1 MRSALVLLLPMAFGP
16 LAAAQQVDLVVNG
29 ESLAGF
35 VLPVEPVDG
44 GLTITAERRWEWTTL
59 DTKRL
64 WLEGDVLVN
73 LGDYAFSAP
82 SASVWINRIP
92 SAGGLITQYA
102 VYFPVASEP
111 TRYAGIGAGGKELL
125 VTGSTRGAVQ
135 LTTVLTDRGAPAGR
149 PELGKGVARLQRHLR
164 GIATGAPVLEQLP
177 DIDVTPTPPETPI
190 SVGAPIRASTDA
202 TALPPVTIRTADT
215 GTVPIIAGSATVSWF
230 GGSILLDSATD
241 SVTITGGVQIDAT
254 GMRTDDGPRDLQ
266 LSAESSVV
274 FLEPGTLAALKAKGK
289 DASPAT
295 TLSALDIVGIYLE
308 GDVVATDYQ
317 YTIRCRHMYYDL
329 VRNKAYAADAVLRTV
344 DRKGMLLVARAAE
357 MQQVAGR
364 QWRVGEST
372 LSSSEFFVPHLS
384 VGVSRATVTQTA
396 AGDSF
401 VIADDVTGRIG
412 RVPFF
417 WMPTVQGSLDRMPI
431 KGVQLGYGD
440 PEGTVFGVELDP
452 FVLLGLQRERG
463 LDATLEAGVQ
473 SEYGI
478 NAGLRMKGDAG
489 GKWNADFFGV
499 YDFGNPEQTA
509 NSGDVVSPIEW
520 RGMVTADWVLQS
532 SPDADTR
539 LQLGV
544 QSDPTLVSIFRP
556 DDYQERRPYETAAW
570 TTSSTDNSIFDFG
583 ASISANDW
591 VSTMWQLASRPYT
604 TEKYP
609 ELNYRRYGDRIFGSA
624 VTWSS
629 EYSGSVMSLNIQDT
643 DSDEI
648 GADPDAISVNPLF
661 AASQNIR
668 EAYEGAGYDSDI
680 RGRVATRQELAL
692 PLDVGDARITPFAS
706 ANGIGYFFN
715 DFNDYS
721 SESDS
726 VRGLLA
732 GGVRASTTFTA
743 SYDTVRS
750 RLLDLERLRHVIKPY
765 GMLWYGWDSNDLTN
779 YPIYDQ
785 EWEGWSGGTV
795 GQAGIDQRLQTMRG
809 GPGNWQ
815 SVDWVTVDAGV
826 VVDDRGNDL
835 QRTTNTPGDTFGLKN
850 FQSPMPSFYAWR
862 PEYSQWG
869 DHLYGQGTWA
879 LGDALG
885 LYGMMTWMLEDR
897 DSQGDDLAQGSLGF
911 RIKQSPAV
919 TWYTEY
925 RYVNTFDDTG
935 EYPDDEL
942 LQGGLQYRVSE
953 NYNIALA
960 GQYDFLAETFRSA
973 TGTLTRQFPDFAV
986 TINGGYDLITNAYTF
1001 GLGISIWGQSADL
1014 GSALNSAF
1022 AQNSSLGGR

>member
-911 RIKQSPAV
+911 RIEQSPAV

-953 NYNIALA
+953 NYNIA
-960 GQYDFLAETFRSA
+960 
-973 TGTLTRQFPDFAV
+973 
-986 TINGGYDLITNAYTF
+986 
-1001 GLGISIWGQSADL
+1001 
-1014 GSALNSAF
+1014 
-1022 AQNSSLGGR
+1022 

>member
-215 GTVPIIAGSATVSWF
+215 GTVPIIAGSAMVSWF

-317 YTIRCRHMYYDL
+317 YTIRCRHVYYDL

-478 NAGLRMKGDAG
+478 NADLRMKGDAG

-942 LQGGLQYRVSE
+942 LQGGMQYRVSE

>member
-317 YTIRCRHMYYDL
+317 YTIRCRHVYYDL

-973 TGTLTRQFPDFAV
+973 TGALTRQFPDFAV

>member
-942 LQGGLQYRVSE
+942 LQGGMQYRVSE

>member
-215 GTVPIIAGSATVSWF
+215 GTVPIIAGSAMVSWF

-317 YTIRCRHMYYDL
+317 YTIRCRHVYYDL

-478 NAGLRMKGDAG
+478 NADLRMKGDAG

-942 LQGGLQYRVSE
+942 LQGGMQYRVSE

-986 TINGGYDLITNAYTF
+986 TINGGYDLITNAYSF
-1001 GLGISIWGQSADL
+1001 GLGVSIGGQSADL

>member
-317 YTIRCRHMYYDL
+317 YTIRCRHVYYDL

-1001 GLGISIWGQSADL
+1001 GLGVSIGGQSADL

>member
-1 MRSALVLLLPMAFGP
+1 MRTALVLLLPLAFGP
-16 LAAAQQVDLVVNG
+16 VALAQQVDLVVNG

-35 VLPVEPVDG
+35 VLPVEPVEG
-44 GLTITAERRWEWTTL
+44 GLRISAERRWEWTSL

-64 WLEGDVLVN
+64 WLEGDVSID
-73 LGDYAFSAP
+73 LGEYAFSAP
-82 SASVWINRIP
+82 AAAVWINRIP

-111 TRYAGIGAGGKELL
+111 TRYAGVGAGGKELL
-125 VTGSTRGAVQ
+125 VTGSTRGAVE
-135 LTTVLTDRGAPAGR
+135 LTTVLTDRGAPAGK

-164 GIATGAPVLEQLP
+164 TIATSAPVLEQRP
-177 DIDVTPTPPETPI
+177 DIDVTPKPPETPI
-190 SVGAPIRASTDA
+190 AVGAPIKASTDA
-202 TALPPVTIRTADT
+202 TPLPPVTIRAADT
-215 GTVPIIAGSATVSWF
+215 GTVPIIAGSASVSWF
-230 GGSILLDSATD
+230 GGSITFDAATD

-254 GMRTDDGPRDLQ
+254 GMQTDDGPRDLQ
-266 LSAESSVV
+266 LSAESGVV

-289 DASPAT
+289 DAAPAT
-295 TLSALDIVGIYLE
+295 TISALDIVGIYLE
-308 GDVVATDYQ
+308 GDVVATDFQ
-317 YTIRCRHMYYDL
+317 YTIRCRHVYYDL

-344 DRKGMLLVARAAE
+344 DRKGQLLVARAAE

-372 LSSSEFFVPHLS
+372 LSNSEFFVPHLS

-401 VIADDVTGRIG
+401 VIADDVTGRMG
-412 RVPFF
+412 RIPFF
-417 WMPTVQGSLDRMPI
+417 WMPTVQGSIDRLPI

-452 FVLLGLQRERG
+452 FVLLGLKPEPG

-478 NAGLRMKGDAG
+478 NADLRMKGDAG
-489 GKWNADFFGV
+489 GAWNADFFGV
-499 YDFGNPEQTA
+499 YDFLNPEQTA
-509 NSGDVVSPIEW
+509 NAGFVTSANEW

-532 SPDADTR
+532 SPDADTK
-539 LQLGV
+539 LQLGA

-556 DDYQERRPYETAAW
+556 DDYQERRPYETSAW
-570 TTSSTDNSIFDFG
+570 TTASSDNSIFDFG
-583 ASISANDW
+583 ASVSANDW

-604 TEKYP
+604 AEKYP
-609 ELNYRRYGDRIFGSA
+609 EMNYRRFGDRIFGSS

-629 EYSGSVMSLNIQDT
+629 EYTGSMMSLNLQDT
-643 DSDEI
+643 DSEEI
-648 GADPDAISVNPLF
+648 GADPDAFSINPAF
-661 AASQNIR
+661 AATQNIR
-668 EAYEGAGYDSDI
+668 EAYEGAGYDSNI
-680 RGRVATRQELAL
+680 RGRVATRQEFAL
-692 PLDVGDARITPFAS
+692 PLDAGDARITPFAS
-706 ANGIGYFFN
+706 GNGIGYFFD
-715 DFNDYS
+715 DFKDYS
-721 SESDS
+721 AESDS
-726 VRGLLA
+726 FRGLLS
-732 GGVRASTTFTA
+732 GGVRGSTTFTA

-765 GMLWYGWDSNDLTN
+765 GTAWYGWDSNDLTN

-785 EWEGWSGGTV
+785 EWEGWSGGAV
-795 GQAGIDQRLQTMRG
+795 GQAGLDQRLQTMRG

-826 VVDDRGNDL
+826 VVDDRSNDL
-835 QRTTNTPGDTFGLKN
+835 QRTTTPGDTFGLKN
-850 FQSPMPSFYAWR
+850 FQSPLPSFYAWR

-869 DHLYGQGTWA
+869 DHLYGNGTWA

-885 LYGMMTWMLEDR
+885 LYGMVTWMLEDR
-897 DSQGDDLAQGSLGF
+897 DSQGDDLAQGSVGF
-911 RIKQSPAV
+911 RITQSPAV

-935 EYPDDEL
+935 LYPDDEL
-942 LQGGLQYRVSE
+942 LQGGMQYRVSE

-973 TGTLTRQFPDFAV
+973 TGSITRQFPDFAV
-986 TINGGYDLITNAYTF
+986 SINGGYDLITDAYSF
-1001 GLGISIWGQSADL
+1001 GLGVSLGGNSADL

>member
-911 RIKQSPAV
+911 RIEQSPAV

-942 LQGGLQYRVSE
+942 LQGGMQYRVSE

-1001 GLGISIWGQSADL
+1001 GLGVSIGGQSADL

>member
-317 YTIRCRHMYYDL
+317 YTIRCRHVYYDL

-911 RIKQSPAV
+911 RIEQSPAV

-942 LQGGLQYRVSE
+942 LQGGMQYRVSE

>member
-942 LQGGLQYRVSE
+942 LQGGMQYRVSE

-986 TINGGYDLITNAYTF
+986 TINGGYDLITNAYSF
-1001 GLGISIWGQSADL
+1001 GLGVSIGGQSADL